1 MGENAREIISMSRFL
16 CSFHEHPVL
25 ATSELGEHGFL
36 ARHSMAA
43 PVKPVDKYLLLP
55 SKIGQLGH
63 DVSLE
68 SLPLFSI

>member
-1 MGENAREIISMSRFL
+1 MSRFL

-25 ATSELGEHGFL
+25 ATSEPGECELL

-43 PVKPVDKYLLLP
+43 PVKPVDEYLLLP
-55 SKIGQLGH
+55 SRTGQLGH
-63 DVSLE
+63 DVILK